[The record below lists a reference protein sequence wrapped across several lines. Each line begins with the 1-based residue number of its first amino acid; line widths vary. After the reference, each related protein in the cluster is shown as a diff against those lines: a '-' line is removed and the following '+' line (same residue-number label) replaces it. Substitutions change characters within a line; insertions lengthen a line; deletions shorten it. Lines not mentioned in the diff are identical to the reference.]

1 MGFDELL
8 DFGDGESVDALVNF
22 FEGNDAIEEVEI
34 ASEGGGAR
42 GGGFLLHD
50 ERAFG
55 ACLAA
60 LEFVAGDVVV
70 EFEDFGDGDVESL
83 LSAIVGG
90 PGVSHDFGL
99 VAEGAD

>member
-50 ERAFG
+50 ERAFVR
-55 ACLAA
+55 A
-60 LEFVAGDVVV
+60 LQRWSS
-70 EFEDFGDGDVESL
+70 SL
-83 LSAIVGG
+83 VMLWWSLRISATVTSR
-90 PGVSHDFGL
+90 VS
-99 VAEGAD
+99 